1 MCDADPSRS
10 PELEA
15 SLGIW
20 ALQNDCSC
28 VDLNSDTQFK
38 QIWIFCITCAGLVC
52 LSITLVILW
61 TEMGK
66 QKSDN
71 DEEEG
76 ATEKDT
82 VNRKSAAEVT
92 KEMEEAVEDAE
103 DEPNL
108 NKALEHLRNTSPT
121 KNGKWRPIW
130 GTSINELSDI
140 GGVGT
145 ELYFR
150 FLKRLGLCF
159 LYMAALTCISVA
171 FNVASDFA
179 PDNGQ
184 ALTKTTIGNVGA
196 SVTGSTLSP
205 NERFI
210 ILKSTSGCEGTP
222 VTTMTK
228 IIGWLDFVAIVLF
241 IATLAWWRFVAVPS
255 IAKQADEDDTTVKDF
270 SVEIDKLPRHF
281 DGMEETNDDDIN
293 NYETELT
300 QHLEER
306 MAYMRKLH
314 KNPTMLEATGPP
326 KVREL
331 VLVRDFNGKLEKIR
345 TKAML
350 AQDVKIATYCKDLKT
365 VAKKQKKLDK
375 ITIRLEKK
383 LKPEEELHVVRAFAI
398 VNTQQDAQNLIMDY
412 RFSTYSLIRLIQ
424 QCLGSI
430 GTFECCCP
438 QRQRFFHG
446 RAIRIQQP
454 PEPTNIIWENQDVPF
469 KWRMLRKGVINLI
482 FVLIVIISFVLV
494 YAANAGAKSNM
505 KSNNQLLG
513 TESCDPVVTQMSAA
527 AGDKPYLCYI
537 SNATEWS
544 DAYLETNATKDE
556 IGCWCGTMGY
566 QKIMNNPGLITGVCS
581 EWLTAIAKGA
591 GIGALATSIVVIINM
606 SVKSLLLWLA
616 EEEKPLSESELNSSK
631 MTKIWALQTLN
642 TGFVIFCVN
651 FHPPPG
657 MPFGFIF
664 LGEYGD
670 SVRGWYAV
678 VGAAVLSN
686 MLANAV
692 VPGSTAVVGMLV
704 KKLTRSKSTKK
715 QKHQFQ
721 LLRLYENPPFDIAAK
736 FAQLLTTV
744 FVTMTYSAGMPLLN
758 LFAAGY
764 MLFTYWC
771 DKTELLWGSKRPP
784 AIDTTMAL
792 DSSQYM
798 LYSVALHCAFG
809 IWMLGQPC
817 TFPSNPVG
825 GSLASFSSSAM
836 TKASAAS
843 GTGGGMENTFG
854 ARLTKESTWMIFALL
869 LVCIGLWS
877 IWTVLWILGGTVG
890 ELFGCIR
897 ICLCPR
903 RSSQVK
909 PQGHDTDSDG
919 EVDALL
925 VWDKAER
932 QIEAICPPA
941 SYKMKEHPRFRSVS
955 KAFNRASTWPNKSPQ
970 RSANA
975 TPEPP
980 EPASSSV
987 DESPVKSVSESAL
1000 PVEKDVAVG
1009 FLGALKEEYVDK
1021 VETAVGNF
1029 FDKASMS
1036 GADQEKLNPFEDTV
1050 RNCGSPEDATQAI
1063 KDIASKWGVAAPS

>member
-20 ALQNDCSC
+20 AKENDCSC

-52 LSITLVILW
+52 LSITLVILL
-61 TEMGK
+61 TETGK
-66 QKSDN
+66 QQIDN

-76 ATEKDT
+76 AKEKDT
-82 VNRKSAAEVT
+82 VNRKSAAEVK
-92 KEMEEAVEDAE
+92 KEMEQALEDTE

-108 NKALEHLRNTSPT
+108 NKALEHLRNTSST
-121 KNGKWRPIW
+121 KNGQWRPIW
-130 GTSINELSDI
+130 GTSIKELSDI

-159 LYMAALTCISVA
+159 LYMACLTCISVA

-196 SVTGSTLSP
+196 SVTGSALSP

-210 ILKSTSGCEGTP
+210 ILKSTSGCEGMP
-222 VTTMTK
+222 LTTMTK
-228 IIGWLDFVAIVLF
+228 IIGWLDFVAIVIF
-241 IATLAWWRFVAVPS
+241 IATLAWWRFVAVPA

-270 SVEIDKLPRHF
+270 GVEIDKLPRHF
-281 DGMEETNDDDIN
+281 EGMEVKNDDDIN

-314 KNPTMLEATGPP
+314 KNPRLEATGLP

-331 VLVRDFNGKLEKIR
+331 VLVRDCNGQLEKKK
-345 TKAML
+345 TKETL
-350 AQDVKIATYCKDLKT
+350 VQDVKIATYCQEFKT
-365 VAKKQKKLDK
+365 AAKKKKKLDK
-375 ITIRLEKK
+375 ITKQLDKNLKSTEEK
-383 LKPEEELHVVRAFAI
+383 LHVVRAFAI
-398 VNTQQDAQNLIMDY
+398 VNTQEDAQNLIMDY

-424 QCLGSI
+424 QCLGDI
-430 GTFECCCP
+430 GTFERCCP
-438 QRQRFFHG
+438 QRQRFFHDK
-446 RAIRIQQP
+446 AIRIQQP

-469 KWRMLRKGVINLI
+469 KYRLLRKVVINLI
-482 FVLIVIISFVLV
+482 FILIVIISFVLV
-494 YAANAGAKSNM
+494 YAANAGAKTNM

-527 AGDKPYLCYI
+527 GGEKPYLCYV

-544 DAYLETNATKDE
+544 DSYLATNATKDE

-566 QKIMNNPGLITGVCS
+566 QKIMNNPGLVTGVCS
-581 EWLTAIAKGA
+581 EWLTATAKGA

-606 SVKSLLLWLA
+606 SVTSLLLWLA
-616 EEEKPLSESELNSSK
+616 KEEKPLSESELNSSK

-664 LGEYGD
+664 LGEYSD

-686 MLANAV
+686 MLANVV
-692 VPGSTAVVGMLV
+692 VPGSTVLFWMLV
-704 KKLTRSKSTKK
+704 TKLSRSKSTKK
-715 QKHQFQ
+715 QKHQIQ
-721 LLRLYENPPFDIAAK
+721 LLRLYQNPPFDISAK
-736 FAQLLTTV
+736 FAQLMTTV
-744 FVTMTYSAGMPLLN
+744 FVTMTYSAGMPLLY

-843 GTGGGMENTFG
+843 GTGGSMENTLG
-854 ARLTKESTWMIFALL
+854 ARLTKESTWMIFSLL
-869 LVCIGLWS
+869 LVCIGLWC

-897 ICLCPR
+897 ICLC
-903 RSSQVK
+903 SQSNRNRVM
-909 PQGHDTDSDG
+909 PSDH
-919 EVDALL
+919 VALL
-925 VWDKAER
+925 VWDKAKLK
-932 QIEAICPPA
+932 IEAICPPA
-941 SYKMKEHPRFRSVS
+941 SYKMSEHPNFR
-955 KAFNRASTWPNKSPQ
+955 TLQP
-970 RSANA
+970 
-975 TPEPP
+975 
-980 EPASSSV
+980 
-987 DESPVKSVSESAL
+987 
-1000 PVEKDVAVG
+1000 
-1009 FLGALKEEYVDK
+1009 
-1021 VETAVGNF
+1021 
-1029 FDKASMS
+1029 SMS
-1036 GADQEKLNPFEDTV
+1036 GPLLDPM
-1050 RNCGSPEDATQAI
+1050 DATHL
-1063 KDIASKWGVAAPS
+1063 S